1 MNLDNMLLLVSILQ
15 FLGLLACAPLVVG
28 SIRFLKARAQGR
40 RGASP
45 LQPYRDLRKL
55 WNKDEQ
61 ISEDASW
68 LFRIAPLVSI
78 ASVVLTASMLPVIHV
93 AELGPGSD
101 LVVIIYLLMLSRAM
115 MVLSSLEGG
124 SAFGGMGGSRDS
136 MLSVLIEPALLLS
149 IFGLA
154 ALAGSTEMSSTADYI
169 SREGYLIIGPTLI
182 LAAASF
188 SITTLAENARLP
200 FDNPATHLELT
211 MVHEAMV
218 LEYSGRSL
226 AFMEYSTWLKLTV
239 FITILLN
246 GYLPWGISNSLD
258 PLALTVS
265 IIVFMVK
272 LSVAICL
279 IALLESQMAKMRL
292 FRLPNLLTTSFT
304 LALLALMAY
313 YIL

>member
-1 MNLDNMLLLVSILQ
+1 
-15 FLGLLACAPLVVG
+15 
-28 SIRFLKARAQGR
+28 
-40 RGASP
+40 
-45 LQPYRDLRKL
+45 
-55 WNKDEQ
+55 
-61 ISEDASW
+61 
-68 LFRIAPLVSI
+68 
-78 ASVVLTASMLPVIHV
+78 
-93 AELGPGSD
+93 
-101 LVVIIYLLMLSRAM
+101 
-115 MVLSSLEGG
+115 
-124 SAFGGMGGSRDS
+124 